1 MNPLLN
7 RPSVGLRLSKAKSP
21 CETKIFLRPLIFS
34 KHESLIK
41 KMGWR
46 IELIDIKKLTA
57 MLLVFVLT
65 GPVNAH
71 APDREIMLQIEN
83 DELVLRL
90 AEVLL
95 ENRRLEKIV
104 NEALSAQNSGQKVV
118 SGCDPKE
125 LEQKAAIEWASNHES
140 TIAIRSEN
148 WIREN
153 GPKCT
158 VSQLKTIANQVRP
171 LLGNYSA
178 TAEKMLKYMIK
189 NRS

>member
-1 MNPLLN
+1 MFYRCL
-7 RPSVGLRLSKAKSP
+7 
-21 CETKIFLRPLIFS
+21 F
-34 KHESLIK
+34 K
-41 KMGWR
+41 KKEWR
-46 IELIDIKKLTA
+46 IQLTNIKKLTV
-57 MLLVFVLT
+57 MFLVFALT

-118 SGCDPKE
+118 SGCDPEE
-125 LEQKAAIEWASNHES
+125 LEQKVAIEWASIGS
-140 TIAIRSEN
+140 LAIASRSEN

-158 VSQLKTIANQVRP
+158 VSQLKTISNEIKS
-171 LLGNYSA
+171 LLYYPS
-178 TAEKMLKYMIK
+178 TSEKMLKYMIK
-189 NRS
+189 SRS

>member
-1 MNPLLN
+1 MNSLLN
-7 RPSVGLRLSKAKSP
+7 RPSAGLRWSKAESP
-21 CETKIFLRPLIFS
+21 YETKIFLRPLIFS

-125 LEQKAAIEWASNHES
+125 LEQKAAIEWASIGHVM
-140 TIAIRSEN
+140 IADKSEK

-158 VSQLKTIANQVRP
+158 VSQLKTISNEIKS
-171 LLGNYSA
+171 LLYFPS
-178 TAEKMLKYMIK
+178 TSEKMLKYMIK

>member
-1 MNPLLN
+1 M
-7 RPSVGLRLSKAKSP
+7 
-21 CETKIFLRPLIFS
+21 TKVFGFVKLKVLRPLMCNRY
-34 KHESLIK
+34 KGLLK
-41 KMGWR
+41 KTEWR
-46 IELIDIKKLTA
+46 IKLIYIKNLTA
-57 MLLVFVLT
+57 MLLVFALI

-104 NEALSAQNSGQKVV
+104 NEALSAQKLGQEVV

-125 LEQKAAIEWASNHES
+125 LEQKAAIEWASDG
-140 TIAIRSEN
+140 TIMIAHYSER
-148 WIREN
+148 WIRTN

-158 VSQLKTIANQVRP
+158 VSQLKTIANQVLP
-171 LLGNYSA
+171 LLGNYTA

>member
-1 MNPLLN
+1 MNSLLN
-7 RPSVGLRLSKAKSP
+7 RPSVGLRLLKAESLCK
-21 CETKIFLRPLIFS
+21 TKIFLRPLIFS
-34 KHESLIK
+34 KHESQIK

-57 MLLVFVLT
+57 MLFVFVLI

-125 LEQKAAIEWASNHES
+125 LEQKAAIEWASIGDS
-140 TIAIRSEN
+140 IIANKSEK

-158 VSQLKTIANQVRP
+158 LSQLKTISNEIKS
-171 LLGNYSA
+171 LIYYSS
-178 TAEKMLKYMIK
+178 TSEKMLKYMIK
-189 NRS
+189 NR

>member
-1 MNPLLN
+1 MKLKL
-7 RPSVGLRLSKAKSP
+7 V
-21 CETKIFLRPLIFS
+21 LRPLIFS
-34 KHESLIK
+34 KHESQIK

-57 MLLVFVLT
+57 MLFVFVLI

-125 LEQKAAIEWASNHES
+125 LEQKVAIEWASIHEL
-140 TIAIRSEN
+140 TIASLSEK

-158 VSQLKTIANQVRP
+158 LSQLKTISNEIKS
-171 LLGNYSA
+171 LLYFPS
-178 TAEKMLKYMIK
+178 TSEKMLKYMIK

>member
-1 MNPLLN
+1 MFYRCL
-7 RPSVGLRLSKAKSP
+7 
-21 CETKIFLRPLIFS
+21 F
-34 KHESLIK
+34 K
-41 KMGWR
+41 KKEWR
-46 IELIDIKKLTA
+46 IQLTNIKKLTV
-57 MLLVFVLT
+57 MFLVFALT

-118 SGCDPKE
+118 SGCDPEE
-125 LEQKAAIEWASNHES
+125 LEQKVAIEWASIGS
-140 TIAIRSEN
+140 LAIASRSEN

-158 VSQLKTIANQVRP
+158 VSQLKTISNEIKS
-171 LLGNYSA
+171 LIYFSS
-178 TAEKMLKYMIK
+178 TSEKMLKYMIK

>member
-1 MNPLLN
+1 MNSLLN
-7 RPSVGLRLSKAKSP
+7 RPSAGLRWSKAEP
-21 CETKIFLRPLIFS
+21 PYETKIFLRPLIFS

-57 MLLVFVLT
+57 MFLVFVLT

-118 SGCDPKE
+118 SGCDPEE
-125 LEQKAAIEWASNHES
+125 LEQKVAIEWASIGRLS
-140 TIAIRSEN
+140 IASKSEN

-158 VSQLKTIANQVRP
+158 LSQLKTIANQVRP
-171 LLGNYSA
+171 LWGNYSA

>member
-1 MNPLLN
+1 MNSLLN
-7 RPSVGLRLSKAKSP
+7 RPSVGLRWSKAELP
-21 CETKIFLRPLIFS
+21 YETKIFLRPLIFS

-57 MLLVFVLT
+57 MLLVFVLA

-104 NEALSAQNSGQKVV
+104 NEALSAQNLGQKVV

-125 LEQKAAIEWASNHES
+125 LEQKASIEWASKHQM
-140 TIAIRSEN
+140 TISRKSEE
-148 WIREN
+148 WIRVN
-153 GPKCT
+153 GPECKVT
-158 VSQLKTIANQVRP
+158 QLKTINNKIVS
-171 LLGNYSA
+171 LLGNYSS
-178 TAEKMLKYMIK
+178 TSEKMLKYMIK
-189 NRS
+189 NR

>member
-1 MNPLLN
+1 M
-7 RPSVGLRLSKAKSP
+7 
-21 CETKIFLRPLIFS
+21 TKVFGFVKLKVLRPLMCNRY
-34 KHESLIK
+34 KGLLK
-41 KMGWR
+41 KTEWR
-46 IELIDIKKLTA
+46 IKLIYIKNLTA
-57 MLLVFVLT
+57 MLLVFALI

-104 NEALSAQNSGQKVV
+104 NEALSAQKLGQEVV

-125 LEQKAAIEWASNHES
+125 LEQKAAIEWASNGDPS
-140 TIAIRSEN
+140 IARKSEN

-158 VSQLKTIANQVRP
+158 VSQLKTISNEIKS
-171 LLGNYSA
+171 LLYYS
-178 TAEKMLKYMIK
+178 TTSEKMLKYMIK